1 MIFEEFLEKMKAIIF
16 TQKIEIYSLKHK
28 GENSEIGVFPES
40 TFFSPKH
47 QKIQWAE
54 GISCTIA
61 MVMNIVTTFK
71 VVDQWLFALPEL
83 S

>member
-47 QKIQWAE
+47 QKIQ
-54 GISCTIA
+54 
-61 MVMNIVTTFK
+61 
-71 VVDQWLFALPEL
+71 
-83 S
+83 